1 VSKESAPHSVW
12 FLLFDDFLILDV
24 CGPLQVFSMANRELA
39 LRGKAAFYDIHL
51 FGHEARRYRSSADV
65 ELEAA
70 ALPASLESDI
80 QTVVISG
87 GPGVFSPRNTEGI
100 VRWLQASV
108 SRIQRLTSVC
118 TGAFVFARTG
128 LLDGRSAVTHWAC
141 CDQFSND
148 FPAVSL
154 ERNSIYVRSG
164 THWTSAGITAGID
177 MALAMVEMD
186 LGRVIAMTVAKSM
199 VVFYKRPGGQSQFS
213 SALLHQT
220 AGDDRIDTLRN
231 FIAENLKSTLEVPML
246 AEQLGMS
253 ARTFTRFFTAKTG
266 TTPARAVEQIRLE
279 QACNLIESQVTSMK
293 FIAHTCG
300 FGSEEVMRRA
310 FVRHLHVSPTDY
322 RTRFSAV

>member
-1 VSKESAPHSVW
+1 
-12 FLLFDDFLILDV
+12 
-24 CGPLQVFSMANRELA
+24 
-39 LRGKAAFYDIHL
+39 
-51 FGHEARRYRSSADV
+51 
-65 ELEAA
+65 
-70 ALPASLESDI
+70 
-80 QTVVISG
+80 
-87 GPGVFSPRNTEGI
+87 
-100 VRWLQASV
+100 
-108 SRIQRLTSVC
+108 
-118 TGAFVFARTG
+118 
-128 LLDGRSAVTHWAC
+128 
-141 CDQFSND
+141 
-148 FPAVSL
+148 
-154 ERNSIYVRSG
+154 
-164 THWTSAGITAGID
+164 
-177 MALAMVEMD
+177 
-186 LGRVIAMTVAKSM
+186 
-199 VVFYKRPGGQSQFS
+199 
-213 SALLHQT
+213 LLHQT